1 MCVESVYMKALAEA
15 LLLIYFE
22 YEAMFAV
29 DYFHRL
35 KLILSISL
43 PNITWINQ
51 FIVWSA
57 KCQK

>member
-1 MCVESVYMKALAEA
+1 MCVESVYMKALAES

-51 FIVWSA
+51 FIV
-57 KCQK
+57 